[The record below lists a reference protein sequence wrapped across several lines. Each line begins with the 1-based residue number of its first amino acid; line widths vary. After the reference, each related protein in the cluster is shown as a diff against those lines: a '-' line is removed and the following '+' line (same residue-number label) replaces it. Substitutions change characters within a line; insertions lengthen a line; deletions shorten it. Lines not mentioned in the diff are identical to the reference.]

1 MLRRKALRKILITT
15 MSLFIIMSV
24 YLIPLT
30 EKTVNTNLEFEYVTN
45 LANSSIYLLDSN
57 NYLVKSKILLDNS
70 LVEDNIKSIINNLTI
85 NNNSKFPND
94 LKAIIPKGTELNSVV
109 IEDDVVNLDFS
120 LEFLNI
126 EEELSVKLIEAI
138 VYSVTEI
145 SDINKVIITVE
156 DNLLEF
162 YPNSNKEITMP
173 LTRDIGIN
181 NLYVYNTLD
190 NITKVVIYYGED
202 IDNNIYYVP
211 VTKYINNND
220 NKDKIN
226 IIVEELTT
234 SYIYE
239 DNLRS
244 ILNEEVQLIDKEFV
258 DEDLLILDFN
268 SALFDKDSTIK
279 EEVLYILSYSVF
291 ANYDVNTIS
300 YRVDNTNVE
309 IVQRDNLI

>member
-156 DNLLEF
+156 DNLLES